1 MASHTSDKTARHRI
15 FKASAAPWNAGDI
28 IQLPEEEA
36 HHLLKVLRAKNSE
49 IIELANPK
57 LALLFEAKI
66 IFAKPSIQLEIVK
79 EKSVLQKNY
88 HSKLIFALCKATRNE
103 LAIEKAT
110 ELGVDEIILFES
122 ERSVA
127 KLSENKLERLKRIT
141 HSAAAQSKRVTL
153 PRLRHADD
161 LENLKRLISDDA
173 EDSACTKIICSLE
186 KKRQNLSELIGE
198 NKNYLIAVGPEGDFT
213 ETEYRF
219 FEELNFMPIGLSHK
233 VLRSET
239 AALSILAAIEVMEF
253 DEDPSKLN

>member
-1 MASHTSDKTARHRI
+1 MTKHRI
-15 FKASAAPWNAGDI
+15 FKASATDWSSGDI
-28 IQLPEEEA
+28 IQLPEDES
-36 HHLLKVLRAKNSE
+36 HHLLKVLRAKDSE

-66 IFAKPSIQLEIVK
+66 IFAKPSIQLEIIK
-79 EKSVLQKNY
+79 KKQVLQKSY
-88 HSKLIFALCKATRNE
+88 HSKLIFALCKSARNE

-127 KLSENKLERLKRIT
+127 KLSENKLERLKRIS

-153 PRLRHADD
+153 PLIRQAED
-161 LENLKRLISDDA
+161 LEDLQRLISDEA
-173 EDSACTKIICSLE
+173 EDPSCTKIICSLE
-186 KKRQNLSELIGE
+186 KKRQNLNELIGK

-219 FEELNFMPIGLSHK
+219 FEELNFTPIGLSHR

-253 DEDPSKLN
+253 GGGLTKLNE